1 MVVTFAFDPN
11 WIGYFVP
18 FTREDYMKPDST
30 TIAVYD
36 AKTEEYLKLGPL
48 TGERKAEA
56 RFAQSLPQGGMV
68 MDYGCGPGRTAG
80 YFARQ
85 GLITHAFDASGEMV
99 KLASAHDGVTAWQ
112 AGFDT
117 FSAPDTYDGIWAS
130 FSLLHAARSDMP
142 TFLDKI
148 NEALKTGGKF
158 YIALKLGQGAARDA
172 LGRLYTYYQEGE
184 LRDLL
189 ANAGFTWQTH
199 RIGSEVGLDGT
210 MSKLISVLADA

>member
-1 MVVTFAFDPN
+1 
-11 WIGYFVP
+11 
-18 FTREDYMKPDST
+18 MKPDST
-30 TIAVYD
+30 TIAVYN
-36 AKTEEYLKLGPL
+36 AKTEEYLTLEPS
-48 TGERKAEA
+48 TGERKVEV

-68 MDYGCGPGRTAG
+68 LDYGCGPGRTAG

-85 GLITHAFDASGEMV
+85 GLITHAFDASEEMI
-99 KLASAHDGVTAWQ
+99 KLASAHSGVTAWQ

-142 TFLDKI
+142 AFLCKI
-148 NEALKTGGKF
+148 HESLKTGGKF
-158 YIALKLGQGAARDA
+158 YIALKLGQGAARDS
-172 LGRLYTYYQEGE
+172 LGRLYTYYGEGE

-189 ANAGFTWQTH
+189 AKAGFTWQSH
-199 RIGSEVGLDGT
+199 RIGTDVGLDGT

>member
-1 MVVTFAFDPN
+1 
-11 WIGYFVP
+11 
-18 FTREDYMKPDST
+18 MKPDLT

-36 AKTEEYLKLGPL
+36 AKTEEYLRLGRS
-48 TGERKAEA
+48 TGERKVEV
-56 RFAQSLPQGGMV
+56 RFVQSLPKGGMV
-68 MDYGCGPGRTAG
+68 LDYGCGPGRTAG
-80 YFARQ
+80 YFARR
-85 GLITHAFDASGEMV
+85 GLTTHAFDASEAMV
-99 KLASAHDGVTAWQ
+99 KLASAHGGVTAWQ

-148 NEALKTGGKF
+148 HGSLKTGGKF
-158 YIALKLGQGAARDA
+158 YIAMKLGQGAARDA
-172 LGRLYTYYQEGE
+172 LGRLYTYYEERE

-189 ANAGFTWQTH
+189 ADAGFTWQSH
-199 RIGSEVGLDGT
+199 RIGSDVGLDGT

>member
-1 MVVTFAFDPN
+1 
-11 WIGYFVP
+11 
-18 FTREDYMKPDST
+18 MKPDAE
-30 TIAVYD
+30 TIAVYNS
-36 AKTEEYLKLGPL
+36 KTEEYRTLGPS
-48 TGERKAEA
+48 TGERKVEV
-56 RFAQSLPQGGMV
+56 RFAQSLPKGGMV
-68 MDYGCGPGRTAG
+68 LDYGCGPGRTAG

-85 GLITHAFDASGEMV
+85 GLTTHAFDASEAMV
-99 KLASAHDGVTAWQ
+99 KLASAHGGVTAWQ

-148 NEALKTGGKF
+148 YGSLKTGGKF

-172 LGRLYTYYQEGE
+172 LGRLYTYYEERE

-189 ANAGFTWQTH
+189 ADAGFTWQSH